1 MLRTSAPRRR
11 RGLIL
16 LVLTALTGAILAL
29 TPATANAMC
38 RTGALARGGC
48 GVPQEIDFPPL
59 ADTRVDHGPVP
70 LLATVSTAPI
80 RVAAR
85 IPTPPGVVV
94 YTSTT
99 PAVCTI
105 SGATAVL
112 VAPGTCSVQ
121 ADAPE
126 AGYYLAADPVTRAF
140 QVLPLPEVPAAPA
153 APAAP
158 AGERP
163 VLTLK
168 VPAGLPLS
176 AGTTSARATSTGA
189 GAIAVRSVS
198 PKVCRTTEA
207 GAVRLTGAGSC
218 RLHATQA
225 GADAV
230 AASFPVWGF
239 PAVPAKAKATDL
251 LTVLGKGEAAYRV
264 VATPA
269 GVCREADG
277 EVALIDG
284 GVCRI
289 EVRDGGDVVRT
300 DAVKVTVPAKPAG
313 TRRSLDLGAT
323 IYFAFNSAQLTA
335 DGRSTLRK
343 VAPMLAKADLV
354 VVYGH
359 TFGPGHNSASS
370 RSLAA
375 RRARATVA
383 FLDGLGVRSKVVS
396 EVAMAMQQPVSSTAW
411 KNRRAEV
418 YYR

>member
-29 TPATANAMC
+29 TPATADAMC
-38 RTGALARGGC
+38 RTGAVARSC
-48 GVPQEIDFPPL
+48 GIPQEIDFPPL
-59 ADTRVDHGPVP
+59 ADTRVDQGPVP
-70 LLATVSTAPI
+70 LLATVSTAPV

-85 IPTPPGVVV
+85 IPSPPSVVV

-112 VAPGTCSVQ
+112 VSPGTCSVQ

-126 AGYYLAADPVTRAF
+126 ADYYLAADPQTQAF

-153 APAAP
+153 DRA
-158 AGERP
+158 

-168 VPAGLPLS
+168 VPSGLPVS
-176 AGTTSARATSTGA
+176 AGTATVKAASTAA
-189 GAIAVRSVS
+189 GTIAVQSLS
-198 PKVCRTTEA
+198 SKVCRVTEA
-207 GAVRLTGAGSC
+207 GAVRLTGVGSC
-218 RLHATQA
+218 RLRATQA

-239 PAVPAKAKATDL
+239 PRVPATARATDL
-251 LTVLGKGEAAYRV
+251 VSVLGKGESSYRV

-269 GVCREADG
+269 DVCRAADG
-277 EVALIDG
+277 DVALIDG

-289 EVRDGGDVVRT
+289 EVRSGGDVVRT

-313 TRRSLDLGAT
+313 TQHSLDLGAT
-323 IYFAFNSAQLTA
+323 VYFAFNSARLTD
-335 DGRSTLRK
+335 DGRATLRK

-359 TFGPGHNSASS
+359 TFGPGRNSASS
-370 RSLAA
+370 RALAA
-375 RRARATVA
+375 RRARVTVG
-383 FLDGLGVRSKVVS
+383 FLDELGVKSKVVS

>member
-1 MLRTSAPRRR
+1 
-11 RGLIL
+11 
-16 LVLTALTGAILAL
+16 
-29 TPATANAMC
+29 
-38 RTGALARGGC
+38 
-48 GVPQEIDFPPL
+48 
-59 ADTRVDHGPVP
+59 
-70 LLATVSTAPI
+70 
-80 RVAAR
+80 
-85 IPTPPGVVV
+85 
-94 YTSTT
+94 
-99 PAVCTI
+99 
-105 SGATAVL
+105 
-112 VAPGTCSVQ
+112 
-121 ADAPE
+121 
-126 AGYYLAADPVTRAF
+126 
-140 QVLPLPEVPAAPA
+140 
-153 APAAP
+153 
-158 AGERP
+158 
-163 VLTLK
+163 
-168 VPAGLPLS
+168 
-176 AGTTSARATSTGA
+176 
-189 GAIAVRSVS
+189 
-198 PKVCRTTEA
+198 
-207 GAVRLTGAGSC
+207 
-218 RLHATQA
+218 
-225 GADAV
+225 
-230 AASFPVWGF
+230 
-239 PAVPAKAKATDL
+239 
-251 LTVLGKGEAAYRV
+251 
-264 VATPA
+264 